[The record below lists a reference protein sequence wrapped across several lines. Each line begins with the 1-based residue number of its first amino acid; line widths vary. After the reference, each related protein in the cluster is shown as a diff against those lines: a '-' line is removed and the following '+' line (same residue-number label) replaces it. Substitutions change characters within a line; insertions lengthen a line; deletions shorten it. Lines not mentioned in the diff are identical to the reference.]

1 MHGQRVCH
9 AHGGKSPQA
18 LAAAKVRIA
27 KAAQLRVMERTADK
41 ILRDRA
47 KQAKWASKILGR
59 PEEEIDSKA
68 IAHALSV
75 EAFEAAAR
83 SFEKP
88 HEKS

>member
-9 AHGGKSPQA
+9 CHGGRSP
-18 LAAAKVRIA
+18 LAAAQIRIA
-27 KAAQLRVMERTADK
+27 QAAQLRVLERTADR
-41 ILRDRA
+41 IMRDRA
-47 KQAKWASKILGR
+47 RKARWASKILGR

-68 IAHALSV
+68 IARAPSI